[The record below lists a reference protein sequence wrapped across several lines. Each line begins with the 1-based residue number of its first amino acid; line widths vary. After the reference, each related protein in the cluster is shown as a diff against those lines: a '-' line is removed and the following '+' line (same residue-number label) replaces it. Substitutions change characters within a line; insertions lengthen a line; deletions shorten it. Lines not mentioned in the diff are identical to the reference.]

1 MKQLKKII
9 AHPLLLILSFC
20 AIIISGEHLGG
31 FYIMYI
37 TMGLLVPAFHSIF
50 GTIGILCLL
59 ISHYWKT
66 KYFVL
71 NLAGIMCMI
80 LSLFRF
86 FLQPNGSYN
95 YNTFNQFLP
104 MASLVIFGILSV
116 IFIILNCMKLFKV
129 SG

>member
-1 MKQLKKII
+1 MKILKKVI

-37 TMGLLVPAFHSIF
+37 AMGLSVAAFHSIF

-59 ISHYWKT
+59 ISHYSKT
-66 KYFVL
+66 RSFVL
-71 NLAGIMCMI
+71 NLAGITCMI
-80 LSLFRF
+80 VSLFRF

-104 MASLVIFGILSV
+104 LASLIIFGILSV
-116 IFIILNCMKLFKV
+116 IFIIFNCIKLFKV
-129 SG
+129 SA